1 MPRRHG
7 TDGHHACGKAQDMRL
22 EAKGIEKW
30 YFRRRG
36 DSNRFYAVRKCDLT
50 LLPGTLTVLTGR
62 SGSGKTTLLHMLSG
76 ILTPDDVTVLADDL
90 DLYAMDDRSLSAFR
104 NAHIGMLP
112 QGGDVLPDLTV
123 MENILLPHGIRLA
136 QKGKDAEDPGGRA
149 LREHIAALM
158 DQMEIT
164 DLQNVPAKELS
175 GGERRRVCGIRALAG
190 RPGLIF
196 ADEPTSDLD
205 DTSMQLMLQ
214 SLRTA
219 ADEGAAVFV
228 VTHDAEA
235 LEYADVQKKI
245 DQGTV
250 L

>member
-76 ILTPDDVTVLADDL
+76 ILTPDDGTVLADDL

-136 QKGKDAEDPGGRA
+136 QKGKDAEDRAHVFQHARRHCVRGG
-149 LREHIAALM
+149 IAAGRRS
-158 DQMEIT
+158 
-164 DLQNVPAKELS
+164 PA
-175 GGERRRVCGIRALAG
+175 RAYRPRALADFRWMRPRVVRSRG
-190 RPGLIF
+190 RP
-196 ADEPTSDLD
+196 
-205 DTSMQLMLQ
+205 
-214 SLRTA
+214 
-219 ADEGAAVFV
+219 
-228 VTHDAEA
+228 
-235 LEYADVQKKI
+235 
-245 DQGTV
+245 
-250 L
+250 